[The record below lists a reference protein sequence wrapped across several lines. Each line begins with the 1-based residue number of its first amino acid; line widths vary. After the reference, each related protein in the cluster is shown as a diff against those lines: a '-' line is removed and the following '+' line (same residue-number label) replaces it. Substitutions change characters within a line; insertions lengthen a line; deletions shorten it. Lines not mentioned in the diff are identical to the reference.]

1 MISYFNFRE
10 EVIVV
15 KFLSRYMVI
24 TLAALLYA
32 AGIAFFLNPN
42 QLAPGGVSGIA
53 IILKRVFPFLPGVG
67 MLILLMNIPI
77 MILGAWKFGKRFICS
92 TIYSLLVSSIFI
104 DILPAL
110 TGIDSATDNMMLAA
124 VIGGALFG
132 VAMGVMFRME
142 TTTGGLDV
150 IVKIVRQKKPHMR
163 TGQIYMLLDIVVLAA
178 SAIAF
183 HNIEV
188 ALFATVAIYVSTVVM
203 DRVIYGGDQATLV
216 YIISEKRKI
225 IATRMMK
232 ELDVGVTM
240 MQGMGAY
247 SNTSTEIIMC
257 VMRKQNL
264 IKVRNILKEVDS
276 NAFMIVSSV
285 NEVFGEGFKS
295 HFKSEI

>member
-1 MISYFNFRE
+1 MISYFNFKE

-15 KFLSRYMVI
+15 KFLNRHMVI

-53 IILKRVFPFLPGVG
+53 IILKRVFPVLPGVG
-67 MLILLMNIPI
+67 MLILLINIPI

-92 TIYSLLVSSIFI
+92 TIYSLIVSSIFI
-104 DILPAL
+104 DILPTL
-110 TGIDSATDNMMLAA
+110 TGVESVTDNMMLAA

-132 VAMGVMFRME
+132 AAMGVTFRME

-150 IVKIVRQKKPHMR
+150 IVKIVRQKKPHMK

-188 ALFATVAIYVSTVVM
+188 ALFATIAIYVSTVVM

-216 YIISEKRKI
+216 YIISSKRKT
-225 IATRMMK
+225 IAERMMK

-264 IKVRNILKEVDS
+264 IKVRNILKEVDPS
-276 NAFMIVSSV
+276 AFMIVSSA

>member
-1 MISYFNFRE
+1 ML
-10 EVIVV
+10 
-15 KFLSRYMVI
+15 KFLSRYTTI

-53 IILKRVFPFLPGVG
+53 IVLKSVFPFLPGLG
-67 MLILLMNIPI
+67 MLILIMNIPI
-77 MILGAWKFGKRFICS
+77 MILGAWKFGGRFICS
-92 TIYSLLVSSIFI
+92 TIYSLIVSSIFI
-104 DILPAL
+104 DILPSL
-110 TGIDSATDNMMLAA
+110 TGIESVTDNMMLAA
-124 VIGGALFG
+124 VMGGALFG
-132 VAMGVMFRME
+132 VAMGIMFRME

-150 IVKIVRQKKPHMR
+150 IVKIVRQRKPHMR
-163 TGQIYMLLDIVVLAA
+163 TGQIYMLLDLAVLAA

-203 DRVIYGGDQATLV
+203 DKAIYGGDQATLV
-216 YIISEKRKI
+216 YIISEKRKT

-264 IKVRNILKEVDS
+264 IKVRNILKEVDP
-276 NAFMIVSSV
+276 NAFVIVSSA

>member
-1 MISYFNFRE
+1 MISYFNSRE
-10 EVIVV
+10 EVIVG

-53 IILKRVFPFLPGVG
+53 IILKKVFPFLPGVG

-110 TGIDSATDNMMLAA
+110 TGINSATDNMMLAA
-124 VIGGALFG
+124 VMGGALFG
-132 VAMGVMFRME
+132 AAMGVMFRME

-216 YIISEKRKI
+216 YIISEKRKT

-247 SNTSTEIIMC
+247 SNTSTEVIMC

-276 NAFMIVSSV
+276 NAFMIVSSA

>member
-1 MISYFNFRE
+1 MISYFNSRE
-10 EVIVV
+10 EVIVG

-32 AGIAFFLNPN
+32 VGIAFFLNPN

-53 IILKRVFPFLPGVG
+53 IILKKVFPFLPGVG

-110 TGIDSATDNMMLAA
+110 TGINSATDNMMLAA
-124 VIGGALFG
+124 VMGGALFG
-132 VAMGVMFRME
+132 AAMGVMFRME

-216 YIISEKRKI
+216 YIISEKRKT

-247 SNTSTEIIMC
+247 SNTSTEVIMC

-276 NAFMIVSSV
+276 NAFMIVSSA

>member
-1 MISYFNFRE
+1 MISYFNFKE

-15 KFLSRYMVI
+15 KFLNRYMVI

-53 IILKRVFPFLPGVG
+53 IILKRVFPVLPGVG
-67 MLILLMNIPI
+67 MLILLINIPI

-92 TIYSLLVSSIFI
+92 TIYSLIVSSIFI
-104 DILPAL
+104 DILPTL
-110 TGIDSATDNMMLAA
+110 TGVESVTDNMMLAA

-132 VAMGVMFRME
+132 AAMGVMFRME

-150 IVKIVRQKKPHMR
+150 IVKIVRQKKPHMK

-188 ALFATVAIYVSTVVM
+188 ALFATIAIYVSTVVM

-216 YIISEKRKI
+216 YIISSKRKT
-225 IATRMMK
+225 IAERMMK

-264 IKVRNILKEVDS
+264 IKVRNILKEVDPS
-276 NAFMIVSSV
+276 AFMIVSSA

>member
-124 VIGGALFG
+124 VVGGALFG
-132 VAMGVMFRME
+132 AAMGVMFRME

-163 TGQIYMLLDIVVLAA
+163 TGQIYMLLDIVVLVA

-276 NAFMIVSSV
+276 NAFMIVSSA

>member
-124 VIGGALFG
+124 VVGGALFG
-132 VAMGVMFRME
+132 AAMGVMFRME

-150 IVKIVRQKKPHMR
+150 IVKIVRQKKPHMK

-188 ALFATVAIYVSTVVM
+188 ALFATIAIYVSTVVM

-216 YIISEKRKI
+216 YIISSKRKT
-225 IATRMMK
+225 IAERMMK

-264 IKVRNILKEVDS
+264 IKVRNILKEVDPS
-276 NAFMIVSSV
+276 AFMIVSSA

>member
-1 MISYFNFRE
+1 MISYFNFKE

-15 KFLSRYMVI
+15 KFLNRYMVI

-53 IILKRVFPFLPGVG
+53 IILKRVFPVLPGVG
-67 MLILLMNIPI
+67 MLILLINIPI

-92 TIYSLLVSSIFI
+92 TIYSLIVSSIFI
-104 DILPAL
+104 DILPTL
-110 TGIDSATDNMMLAA
+110 TGVESVTDNMMLAA
-124 VIGGALFG
+124 VMGGALFG
-132 VAMGVMFRME
+132 AAMGVMFRME

-188 ALFATVAIYVSTVVM
+188 ALFATIAIYVSTVVM

-216 YIISEKRKI
+216 YIISSKRKT
-225 IATRMMK
+225 IAERMMK

-264 IKVRNILKEVDS
+264 IKVRNILKEVDPS
-276 NAFMIVSSV
+276 AFMIVSSA

>member
-1 MISYFNFRE
+1 
-10 EVIVV
+10 
-15 KFLSRYMVI
+15 
-24 TLAALLYA
+24 
-32 AGIAFFLNPN
+32 
-42 QLAPGGVSGIA
+42 
-53 IILKRVFPFLPGVG
+53 
-67 MLILLMNIPI
+67 
-77 MILGAWKFGKRFICS
+77 
-92 TIYSLLVSSIFI
+92 
-104 DILPAL
+104 
-110 TGIDSATDNMMLAA
+110 MLAA
-124 VIGGALFG
+124 VMGGALFG

-150 IVKIVRQKKPHMR
+150 IVKIVRQRKPHMR
-163 TGQIYMLLDIVVLAA
+163 TGQIYMLLDLAVLAA

-203 DRVIYGGDQATLV
+203 DKAIYGGDQATLV
-216 YIISEKRKI
+216 YIISEKRKT

-264 IKVRNILKEVDS
+264 IKVRNILKEVDP
-276 NAFMIVSSV
+276 NAFVIVSSA